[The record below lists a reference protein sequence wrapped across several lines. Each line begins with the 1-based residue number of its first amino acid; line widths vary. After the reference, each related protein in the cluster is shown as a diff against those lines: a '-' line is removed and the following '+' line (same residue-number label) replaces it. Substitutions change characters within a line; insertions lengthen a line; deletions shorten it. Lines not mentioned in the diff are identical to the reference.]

1 VFKKIMAVYAEN
13 HMDTINTLYVRTAEL
28 VTDTTGG
35 TNIYLWETRGKIRG
49 GRKPVVTHFP

>member
-1 VFKKIMAVYAEN
+1 
-13 HMDTINTLYVRTAEL
+13 MDTINTLYERTAEL

-49 GRKPVVTHFP
+49 GRMPVVTHFP